1 MGAMDLSSEKERW
14 SVWTVQ
20 ARRFAQRENYTDA
33 VARMGLVT
41 RSIEDAL
48 AQVTD
53 VADRKEL
60 EVLLARANERLEE
73 LRASYEE
80 WRAAIAARRQETIDN
95 AAEEMARPIPTH
107 SE

>member
-1 MGAMDLSSEKERW
+1 MDLSSEKERW
-14 SVWTVQ
+14 AVWTVQ

-33 VARMGLVT
+33 VARMGLVR
-41 RSIEDAL
+41 RSIEGAL
-48 AQVTD
+48 AKVSD
-53 VADRKEL
+53 PADKKEL
-60 EVLLARANERLEE
+60 EGLLSRAIERHDA

-80 WRAAIAARRQETIDN
+80 WRSAIAARRQETIDN